1 MNDEYWEGPTPWMM
15 GHISLLPAEP
25 ENEAVRDL
33 REVVAEVT
41 GKAVEPPA
49 KPRIGFLP

>member
-1 MNDEYWEGPTPWMM
+1 MNDEYWDDPKPWMM

-25 ENEAVRDL
+25 ENEAVRRL
-33 REVVAEVT
+33 HEVVAEVT
-41 GKAVEPPA
+41 GKAVEPSV